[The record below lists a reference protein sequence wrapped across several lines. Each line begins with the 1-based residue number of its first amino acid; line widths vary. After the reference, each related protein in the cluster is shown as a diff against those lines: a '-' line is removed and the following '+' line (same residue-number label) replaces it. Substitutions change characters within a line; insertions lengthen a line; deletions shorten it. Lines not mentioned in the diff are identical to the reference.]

1 MGLFAIN
8 YERRELRAT
17 ERFEQIYNENVQGIY
32 GFLYKLSSNPDLC
45 EELTQEC
52 FYQAFISFHRYNGT
66 CEIFTWLC
74 AIAKNTYFKYLRRH
88 RVAVADYTLLADE
101 LTDESDTP
109 EDAVLRTD
117 VSERVRAV
125 IDSLK
130 PKYRDVVILRTYASL
145 SFAQIS
151 KILGMSE
158 NSAKVI
164 FFRAKNMI
172 REELKNENE

>member
-1 MGLFAIN
+1 M
-8 YERRELRAT
+8 T
-17 ERFEQIYNENVQGIY
+17 ESFEQIYNENVHGIY
-32 GFLYKLSSNPDLC
+32 GFLYKLSSNPDLS

-88 RVAVADYTLLADE
+88 RVVITDYSLLADE
-101 LTDESDTP
+101 LSDESDTP
-109 EDAVLRTD
+109 EAAALRAD
-117 VSERVRAV
+117 VSEQVRAV
-125 IDSLK
+125 IDKLK

-145 SFAQIS
+145 SFAQVA
-151 KILGMSE
+151 KILGISE

-164 FFRAKNMI
+164 YFRAKNMI
-172 REELKNENE
+172 REEMKNEIE